1 MFHVVFLLVLSFNL
15 LEFKSSI
22 NVNFTKEEA
31 DFVVKTLKHNIET
44 KEVGE
49 NSDETTEKESQ
60 ETHKPFKEM
69 EIKETGIDYADYS
82 FKDDNGRPNDIGLS
96 KHSK

>member
-1 MFHVVFLLVLSFNL
+1 MIHVLFLLVLSFKL

-44 KEVGE
+44 KD
-49 NSDETTEKESQ
+49 SDETTEKESQ
-60 ETHKPFKEM
+60 GTHKPFKEV

-82 FKDDNGRPNDIGLS
+82 FKDDNGHPNDIGLS